1 MPLIAHKIYFEYHVS
16 TLGPCQTEINLKIK
30 IKQCFLHILK
40 TSHKSRLKSKF
51 FKECGESSGNLH

>member
-16 TLGPCQTEINLKIK
+16 TLGPCQTEINLRIK

-40 TSHKSRLKSKF
+40 TSHKSGF
-51 FKECGESSGNLH
+51 FKECEESSGNLH